1 MAKDPAFLFYPNDW
15 LGGTH
20 GMTLEE
26 KGAYMEVLI
35 LQFNRGHMEGHM
47 IGQIIGQIWDKIQ
60 NKFTKDDNGLWFNA
74 RLEEEIVKRKTYSLS
89 RRNNLKGKNQYS
101 NNLAHMDG
109 HMTSH
114 MENENEN
121 ENINIDSNIN
131 TINNKKKIKKVDIYR
146 SLLHLT
152 ITKAEVEK
160 LKATYSI
167 TKIDQTLDA
176 IENYRNNKNY
186 TSLYL
191 TCKKW
196 LEKEQNNKTQMVY

>member
-60 NKFTKDDNGLWFNA
+60 HKFTKDENGLWFNP
-74 RLEEEIVKRKTYSLS
+74 RLEDEIIKRKSYSLS
-89 RRNNLKGKNQYS
+89 RRNNLKGLNQYTK
-101 NNLAHMDG
+101 NKGHMEG

-121 ENINIDSNIN
+121 ENININSNIN
-131 TINNKKKIKKVDIYR
+131 NTNKKKNKKVDIYR
-146 SLLHLT
+146 SFLHLS

-160 LKATYSI
+160 LKANYSI
-167 TKIDQTLDA
+167 TQIDRTLDA
-176 IENYRNNKNY
+176 IENYRQNKNY
-186 TSLYL
+186 ISLYL

-196 LEKEQNNKTQMVY
+196 LEKEENNKSQMVY